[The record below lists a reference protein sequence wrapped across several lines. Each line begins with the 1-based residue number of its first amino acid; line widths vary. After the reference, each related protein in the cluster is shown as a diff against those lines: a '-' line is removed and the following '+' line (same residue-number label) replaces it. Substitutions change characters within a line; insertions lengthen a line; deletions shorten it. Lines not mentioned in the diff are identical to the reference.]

1 MSCNKSI
8 GSAIVRWSVLKTG
21 VGAGCVDLCS
31 DVQYQETFR
40 VPLALVQN

>member
-21 VGAGCVDLCS
+21 VGAGCAVLHS
-31 DVQYQETFR
+31 NVQYQGTFR
-40 VPLALVQN
+40 IPLALVQN